1 MGKIF
6 SSSNDGLKDWGIL
19 LIRLMLGAVMFAHG
33 ASKVFGIWGGSG
45 LAETVDMMSKNF
57 GAFLAYLSIFTEFL
71 GGLALILG
79 VVTRFWGIAVFINMM
94 VAVLDVHLSNGF
106 IGKGGFEFPLTLAV
120 MALAITIAGPGA
132 LSVDARL
139 FRIPATSTERRERSQ
154 HRPAAMAAR

>member
-1 MGKIF
+1 MTMGKIF
-6 SSSNDGLKDWGIL
+6 SSSSDGLKDWGIL

-33 ASKVFGIWGGSG
+33 ASKVFGIWGGLG
-45 LAETVDMMSKNF
+45 LEQTVAMMSQNF

-79 VVTRFWGIAVFINMM
+79 VVTRFWSIGIFINMM
-94 VAVLDVHLSNGF
+94 VAVLDVHLANGF

-132 LSVDARL
+132 FSLDAVL
-139 FRIPATSTERRERSQ
+139 F
-154 HRPAAMAAR
+154 